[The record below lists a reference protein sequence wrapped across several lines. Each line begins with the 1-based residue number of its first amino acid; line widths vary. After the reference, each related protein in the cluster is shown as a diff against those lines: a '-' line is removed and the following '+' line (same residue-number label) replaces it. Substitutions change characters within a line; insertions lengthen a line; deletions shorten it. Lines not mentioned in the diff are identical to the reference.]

1 MQIYSEMAQK
11 TLRKK
16 WTTGLH
22 YSNEL
27 KLESIKTP
35 DLHELINYKNTQT
48 YVYKDP
54 KSESFIEFWRY

>member
-1 MQIYSEMAQK
+1 MAQK

-16 WTTGLH
+16 WTTGLR
-22 YSNEL
+22 YINEV

-54 KSESFIEFWRY
+54 KSE